1 MVELVTIAL
10 LKEMEVMEALVVV
23 LVLDNLLALEDLQP
37 CHLRK
42 EIPVET
48 HLEILKV
55 LETVVVVEVLDP
67 RVLMLLLVVEAL
79 EVLVCRIT

>member
-42 EIPVET
+42 EITVET
-48 HLEILKV
+48 HLEIHKV